1 MSKTITINAIQ
12 IASKV
17 DEEIS
22 LLKEKGI
29 RFELCNESEAKL
41 CLEKHKNYSF
51 ITAYES
57 NFEKNTTGLD
67 AGKYTNLDFA
77 YLKDMYVIDSMVK
90 SLLFEM
96 IIEIEHGLEALILK
110 EIEQIGD
117 GDGINVVNGFMD
129 EDYYDQNQIHN
140 TQNENDKKYKMQ
152 IHQSIQRMKDDEN
165 VREILDKYNVDINQ
179 KIQNIPAKDL
189 LQILSFGE
197 KIKFFD
203 YITSKYQLDDR
214 KYLYFLKE
222 VKQLRNE
229 IAHGKN
235 ILSTLR
241 KRKSCNLN
249 DTMIID
255 YLSNCGIGRENRN
268 NKLSNPT
275 IRRITFVLYL
285 FDIFVENEYIK
296 HEIKKAVNELFFGR
310 VILCRNY
317 YIHNGLLKSTYCYFE
332 KIIKK
337 YFKEFE
343 G

>member
-12 IASKV
+12 IAFKV
-17 DEEIS
+17 DEEIA

-51 ITAYES
+51 ITSYMNVFNVYPRGDLKGIFAQ
-57 NFEKNTTGLD
+57 
-67 AGKYTNLDFA
+67 LDFA

-110 EIEQIGD
+110 EIEQIGE

-129 EDYYDQNQIHN
+129 EDYYVQNQIHN

-165 VREILDKYNVDINQ
+165 VRKILDKYNVDISQ

-235 ILSTLR
+235 LLSTLR

-296 HEIKKAVNELFFGR
+296 HEIKKAVIELFFER
-310 VILCRNY
+310 IILRRSY
-317 YIHNGLLKSTYCYFE
+317 YVQNGLLKSTYCYFE